1 MAGPLAVWEKDM
13 IDIDIA
19 ADGIATLTW
28 NMADRSMN
36 VLNDASMAAFGAAV
50 AQVVADDAVTGVIV
64 TSAKRDFIAGAD
76 LFALI
81 QADDAQTV
89 FDMSRGLHAVSR
101 TMETCGKP
109 FVAALPGTALGGG
122 LEIALACH
130 RRIAADNPK
139 ALFGQPEV
147 TVGLLPGGGGTQRLP
162 RMIGARAALPLMV
175 EGRNI
180 SAAAALEAGILDFV
194 VPADTLLDEARAW
207 LASDQAT
214 ATQPWDRKGFK
225 IPGGGVWGPGAMQTF
240 VAGNALARA
249 KSRGN
254 YPAVQA
260 ILSCVY
266 EGLLV
271 DIDTGLKAE
280 ARWFTSLVLGPVAK
294 NMIRSLFIN
303 MGAANKLAAR
313 PQGVPIAEYTK
324 VGILGAGMMGAG
336 IAYASAMAGL
346 AVVLLDSDPALA
358 ERGKAYSEKLL
369 AKRVERG
376 RMDEAKC
383 DATLAKIQPTADYA
397 DLAGC
402 DLIIEAVFE
411 NRDIKADV
419 TKKAEAVISD
429 DAIFASNT
437 STLPITGLAEASA
450 RPANFIGLH
459 FFSPVDKMPLVE
471 IIRGEATSDE
481 CLARAMDFV
490 KRIRKTPIVV
500 NDSRGFYTSRVFG
513 TYVREGMAMLAEG
526 IKPALIEN
534 AGRMTGMPV
543 GPLAVG
549 DEVSIE
555 LMHKVALQTKADLG
569 EAYTA
574 PAGEAVM
581 TTMVETLGRLGR
593 KAGKGFYDYPEQG
606 RKRLWPGLAEQ
617 YPIAANQP
625 DVEEVKQRLLYV
637 QAIETARCLEEGVL
651 TSAADA
657 DIGSILGWGFPAY
670 AGGTLSLID
679 MVGAAEFVAA
689 CDGLAQRHGD
699 RFTPPKLLRDMATK
713 GERFHDDSKL
723 AA

>member
-1 MAGPLAVWEKDM
+1 MSRRCQGPRS
-13 IDIDIA
+13 A
-19 ADGIATLTW
+19 ADSKSPC
-28 NMADRSMN
+28 R
-36 VLNDASMAAFGAAV
+36 
-50 AQVVADDAVTGVIV
+50 
-64 TSAKRDFIAGAD
+64 
-76 LFALI
+76 
-81 QADDAQTV
+81 
-89 FDMSRGLHAVSR
+89 
-101 TMETCGKP
+101 
-109 FVAALPGTALGGG
+109 
-122 LEIALACH
+122 H

-162 RMIGARAALPLMV
+162 RMIGARAALPLMA

-180 SAAAALEAGILDFV
+180 SAAAALEAGILDAI

-207 LASDQAT
+207 LASDQAI

-313 PQGVPIAEYTK
+313 PKDVPSADYTK

-346 AVVLLDSDPALA
+346 EVVLLDSDQPLA

-376 RMDEAKC
+376 RMDEAKR
-383 DATLAKIQPTADYA
+383 DATLTNIQPTADYA

-419 TKKAEAVISD
+419 TKKAEAVIAE

-481 CLARAMDFV
+481 CLARSMDFV

-555 LMHKVALQTKADLG
+555 LMHKVAMQTKADLG
-569 EAYTA
+569 EAYIA

-593 KAGKGFYDYPEQG
+593 KAGKGFYDYPENE
-606 RKRLWPGLAEQ
+606 RKRLWPGLAAQ
-617 YPIAANQP
+617 FPIAADQP

-637 QAIETARCLEEGVL
+637 QAIETTRCLEEGVL

-679 MVGAAEFVAA
+679 MVGAANFVTA

-699 RFTPPKLLRDMATK
+699 RFTPPKLLRDMAAK